1 MAALAEKLPQGFR
14 AKGNIFVF
22 VDECHRTQGGILNK
36 AMKKIMGDDVM
47 LIGFTWNSI
56 AETTKE

>member
-1 MAALAEKLPQGFR
+1 MAALAEKLPKGFK

-36 AMKKIMGDDVM
+36 AMKKLWVM
-47 LIGFTWNSI
+47 MSCSSVLPVLHC
-56 AETTKE
+56 